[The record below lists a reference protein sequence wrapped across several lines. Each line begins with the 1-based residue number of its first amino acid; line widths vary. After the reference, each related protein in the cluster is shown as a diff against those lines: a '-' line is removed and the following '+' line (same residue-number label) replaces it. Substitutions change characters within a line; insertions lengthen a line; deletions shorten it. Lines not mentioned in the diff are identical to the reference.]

1 MHVMNAMHVLHDMH
15 AIHTMRVMRG
25 KLSMP
30 VMHAMHDMSRCHAQT
45 LEASLLLAL
54 ECDRDVLVVFE
65 VFGYFH

>member
-1 MHVMNAMHVLHDMH
+1 MCNAFKHVMHVMHAM
-15 AIHTMRVMRG
+15 HTMRVMRG

-30 VMHAMHDMSRCHAQT
+30 VMHAMHDMSRCHA
-45 LEASLLLAL
+45 SLLLAL